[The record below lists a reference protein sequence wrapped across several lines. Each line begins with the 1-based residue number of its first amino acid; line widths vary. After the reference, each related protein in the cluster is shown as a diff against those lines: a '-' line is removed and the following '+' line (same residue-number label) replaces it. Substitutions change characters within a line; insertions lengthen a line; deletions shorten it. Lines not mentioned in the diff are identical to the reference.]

1 MPNYIKNILKINA
14 PPERVQELLS
24 QIKSDTDPEQLL
36 DFNKIIPM
44 ADSLKITAGS
54 EEELCS
60 LYMTYINPEVD
71 YYGEGHKEENGNNA
85 TSRHLAE
92 DKWQGFEHEAGTRLR
107 IKTESEYGRHD
118 SKTGDKSEHQV

>member
-14 PPERVQELLS
+14 PPERVQEILS
-24 QIKSDTDPEQLL
+24 QIKSDTDSEQLL

-44 ADSLKITAGS
+44 ADSLNVTAGS

-71 YYGEGHKEENGNNA
+71 YYGKA
-85 TSRHLAE
+85 TKKRISVL
-92 DKWQGFEHEAGTRLR
+92 FEMKFFVS
-107 IKTESEYGRHD
+107 IKN
-118 SKTGDKSEHQV
+118 

>member
-14 PPERVQELLS
+14 PPERVQEILL
-24 QIKSDTDPEQLL
+24 QIKSDTDPEQLF

-71 YYGEGHKEENGNNA
+71 YYGEEHKKEYMCSVRNEVFRFDKKLNPDQIEKMITRFNKYSEEQCLQIRKQYYDN
-85 TSRHLAE
+85 
-92 DKWQGFEHEAGTRLR
+92 
-107 IKTESEYGRHD
+107 
-118 SKTGDKSEHQV
+118 

>member
-1 MPNYIKNILKINA
+1 MPNTIKNILKINA
-14 PPERVQELLS
+14 PPGRVQEILS

-71 YYGEGHKEENGNNA
+71 YYGECHKEENVCSVHNEVFRSNKNLSA
-85 TSRHLAE
+85 DQIEKLLVRFN
-92 DKWQGFEHEAGTRLR
+92 KY
-107 IKTESEYGRHD
+107 TEEQCLQIGKQY
-118 SKTGDKSEHQV
+118 